1 MLMRYTHRVG
11 GGGWLFKPL
20 IFLFSVLRIGA
31 QLGELPDP
39 QLLSGVERLSS
50 LTPPPLVS
58 INAEN
63 VQPSQPPI
71 QLYTGQGLVPQK
83 QAKAGGPVVVA
94 PGMPAVPLKLAE
106 RMWAGEFVDF
116 CELPPAKGRARPVT
130 GSMEGQLILVQAA
143 DLYQTKK
150 LIPDLA
156 TWSQCFAL
164 FMATTA
170 MKQPKRIPDLLAYMA
185 TIAKA
190 SQKYRWPSWLV
201 YDQNFR
207 QQAAESGNC
216 EWSKIDP
223 SIYAQCFN
231 GMAISDEGWCRHCH
245 SIEHAAENCPTRQW
259 VDKGVRK
266 RGWSLPAPPAKRGP
280 TTTTNEAICRKF
292 NRYGGD
298 CKFGKACKFQHI
310 CSQCK
315 GDHPATKCSSMGTS

>member
-1 MLMRYTHRVG
+1 M
-11 GGGWLFKPL
+11 
-20 IFLFSVLRIGA
+20 
-31 QLGELPDP
+31 
-39 QLLSGVERLSS
+39 
-50 LTPPPLVS
+50 
-58 INAEN
+58 
-63 VQPSQPPI
+63 
-71 QLYTGQGLVPQK
+71 
-83 QAKAGGPVVVA
+83 A

-106 RMWAGEFVDF
+106 RMWAEEFVDF

-143 DLYQTKK
+143 DLYKTKK

-185 TIAKA
+185 TIAKTC
-190 SQKYRWPSWLV
+190 QKYRWPSWLV
-201 YDQNFR
+201 YNQNFR

-245 SIEHAAENCPTRQW
+245 SIEPAAENCPTWQW

-280 TTTTNEAICRKF
+280 TTTTNEAICQKF
-292 NRYGGD
+292 NRYGRLQVW
-298 CKFGKACKFQHI
+298 K
-310 CSQCK
+310 
-315 GDHPATKCSSMGTS
+315 SM

>member
-1 MLMRYTHRVG
+1 MLMRYTHTVG
-11 GGGWLFKPL
+11 EGVWLFKPL

-39 QLLSGVERLSS
+39 QLLSGVECLSS

-58 INAEN
+58 INPEN
-63 VQPSQPPI
+63 VQPSQPPM

-83 QAKAGGPVVVA
+83 QAKARGLVVVA
-94 PGMPAVPLKLAE
+94 PGMPAVPLKLTE
-106 RMWAGEFVDF
+106 RMRAGEFVDF
-116 CELPPAKGRARPVT
+116 CELPPAKERARPVT
-130 GSMEGQLILVQAA
+130 GSMEGQLILVQAV

-164 FMATTA
+164 FMVTVA
-170 MKQPKRIPDLLAYMA
+170 MKQPKRIPDMLAYMA

-190 SQKYRWPSWLV
+190 SQKYRWPSWLA
-201 YDQNFR
+201 YNQNFR
-207 QQAAESGNC
+207 QAAESGNC

-231 GMAISDEGWCRHCH
+231 GMAISDEGWCRHC
-245 SIEHAAENCPTRQW
+245 PTRQW
-259 VDKGVRK
+259 VDKGVMK
-266 RGWSLPAPPAKRGP
+266 RESSLPAPPANRGP
-280 TTTTNEAICRKF
+280 TTTTNEAICRKL

-298 CKFGKACKFQHI
+298 CKFGKACKFQHV

-315 GDHPATKCSSMGTS
+315 GDHPATKCSSVGTS